1 MGISVQRDNGFAGV
15 AVVLGFASLVPVY
28 GIAAAPFA
36 ILFGLLGHQRLGLAL
51 GLLGSLE
58 NALIVLLFL

>member
-1 MGISVQRDNGFAGV
+1 MEASLRHDNGFAVV
-15 AVVLGFASLVPVY
+15 ALVLGVASLVPVY

-36 ILFGLLGHQRLGLAL
+36 ILFGLLGRQRLGLAL